1 METYYVLS
9 GNAVIGH
16 FDTLRESWT
25 LEEALE
31 MANICTTQSGLETM
45 FYDGIECVHLD
56 LESNTF
62 VLDVNTLRVLNFE
75 PKQTILELCERIR
88 NSCEWD
94 PADTCILCD
103 LAGLNEEW
111 LNATGENFEQVVCS
125 AAEKMGGM
133 VL

>member
-1 METYYVLS
+1 MQTFYVLS
-9 GNAVIGH
+9 GNHVLGQ

-25 LEEALE
+25 LEEAVE

-45 FYDGIECVHLD
+45 FYDGIECVYLD
-56 LESNTF
+56 FESNTF
-62 VLDVNTLRVLNFE
+62 VLDVNALRVLNFE

-94 PADTCILCD
+94 PADTCILCVF
-103 LAGLNEEW
+103 AGLNEEW
-111 LNATGENFEQVVCS
+111 INATDDNFEHVVYA
-125 AAEKMGGM
+125 AAEKLGGV